1 MAIFSHQAAIALG
14 SNLGNSYE
22 ILETALKQLSETAGI
37 TLLARSCWYETLP
50 VGPPQPNYLNGCAV
64 VETCLLP
71 QALLTLLLTV
81 EQQFGRDHPRLGL
94 EDREE
99 RWGPRTLDLDLLLYD
114 QEQITGPDLTVPHP
128 RFRERAFVLVPL
140 AEIAPNWRDPHTQK
154 TILTLR
160 QEIDCAG
167 IVRCLG

>member
-1 MAIFSHQAAIALG
+1 MAISPHQAAIALG
-14 SNLGNSYE
+14 SNLGNSQE
-22 ILETALKQLSETAGI
+22 ILETALQKLSKTARI
-37 TLLARSCWYETLP
+37 SLVARSCWYETLP

-64 VETCLLP
+64 LTTSLSA
-71 QALLTLLLTV
+71 QALLAQLLTV
-81 EQQFGRDHPRLGL
+81 EQQFGRDRPRSALKEEG
-94 EDREE
+94 E

-114 QEQITGPDLTVPHP
+114 QEKITRPDLTVPHP

-140 AEIAPNWRDPHTQK
+140 AEIAPTWRDPHTQK

-160 QEIDCAG
+160 QEIDCSG

>member
-1 MAIFSHQAAIALG
+1 MAIPPPQAAIALG
-14 SNLGNSYE
+14 SNLGNSQE
-22 ILETALKQLSETAGI
+22 ILETALQQLSETEGI
-37 TLLARSCWYETLP
+37 RLVARSCWYETLP

-64 VETCLLP
+64 LATGLSP
-71 QALLTLLLTV
+71 QALLALLLTV
-81 EQQFGRDHPRLGL
+81 EQHFGRDRLRPGL
-94 EDREE
+94 EPREE

-114 QEQITGPDLTVPHP
+114 QEQITSPELTLPHP

-140 AEIAPNWRDPHTQK
+140 AEIAPTWRDPQTQK

-160 QEIDCAG
+160 QELDCSG